1 MVKVELKF
9 DHVRPTLGNLLG
21 YAIGRWAGR
30 EFQVR
35 MGRRIANL
43 GEFGGL
49 ALTAVGGLAQ
59 FVRDYQYEEDVR
71 RLASGLALAGLDD
84 MVKVYVYDE
93 PIAWFTD
100 ANTLIVKNLGAY
112 SGTAGDWTVII
123 DGSGVTVSGV
133 EGDTSQATL
142 HLGTAISKG
151 KHDVIVLLKGARKAF
166 SGKLVVP

>member
-1 MVKVELKF
+1 MVRVELKF

-43 GEFGGL
+43 GELGGL

-71 RLASGLALAGLDD
+71 RLASGFALAGLDD

-100 ANTLIVKNLGAY
+100 ANTLVIRNLGTF
-112 SGTAGDWTVII
+112 SNRPEDWSVIV
-123 DGSGVTVSGV
+123 DGSSVSVSGV
-133 EGDTSQATL
+133 EGDTEKATL
-142 HLGTAISKG
+142 HLGTTISKG
-151 KHDVIVLLKGARKAF
+151 KHDVIVLLKGAKKAF

>member
-43 GEFGGL
+43 GELGGL

-71 RLASGLALAGLDD
+71 RLASGFALAGLDD

-100 ANTLIVKNLGAY
+100 ANTLVIRNLGTF
-112 SGTAGDWTVII
+112 SNRPEDWSVIV
-123 DGSGVTVSGV
+123 DGSSVSVSGV
-133 EGDTSQATL
+133 EGDTEKATL
-142 HLGTAISKG
+142 HLGTTISKG
-151 KHDVIVLLKGARKAF
+151 KHDVIVLLKGAKKAF

>member
-9 DHVRPTLGNLLG
+9 DHVRPALGNFLG

-43 GEFGGL
+43 GELGGL

-71 RLASGLALAGLDD
+71 RLASGFALAGLDD
-84 MVKVYVYDE
+84 AIKVYVYDE
-93 PIAWFTD
+93 PIGWFTD
-100 ANTLIVKNLGAY
+100 ANTLVIRNLGVY
-112 SGTAGDWTVII
+112 SGTAGDWTVLV
-123 DGSGVTVSGV
+123 DGSSVTVSGV
-133 EGDTSQATL
+133 EGDTGKATL
-142 HLGTAISKG
+142 HLGTMVSKG
-151 KHDVIVLLKGARKAF
+151 KHDVIVLIKGGKKAF